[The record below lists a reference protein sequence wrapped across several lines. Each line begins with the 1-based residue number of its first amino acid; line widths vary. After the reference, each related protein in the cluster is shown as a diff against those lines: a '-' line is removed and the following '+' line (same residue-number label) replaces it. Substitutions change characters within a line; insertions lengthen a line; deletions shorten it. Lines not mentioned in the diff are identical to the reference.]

1 MELSD
6 SFQVM
11 APSSRVWEFFWDF
24 TRLASCLPGCD
35 RIEAIN
41 ESSFS
46 AYVKQRIGPFS
57 LGMELVF
64 TVQEV
69 TPNRSVILVG
79 GDRRG
84 RIVKVNRASLDVTS
98 ISPEESR
105 VSYNADVHLLGKLGI
120 LGYSVVNRKAKEVG
134 AEFSR
139 RLAKALETPSD
150 ASSSDV

>member
-6 SFQVM
+6 SFRVM

-24 TRLASCLPGCD
+24 PLLASCLPGCD
-35 RIEAIN
+35 RIEAIDQ
-41 ESSFS
+41 SSFS

-57 LGMELVF
+57 LEMELVF
-64 TVQEV
+64 TIQEV

-84 RIVKVNRASLDVTS
+84 MIVKVNRASLDVAS
-98 ISPEESR
+98 ISAEESR

-120 LGYSVVNRKAKEVG
+120 LGYSIVNRRAKQVG
-134 AEFSR
+134 VEFSR
-139 RLAKALETPSD
+139 RLAEALETP
-150 ASSSDV
+150 